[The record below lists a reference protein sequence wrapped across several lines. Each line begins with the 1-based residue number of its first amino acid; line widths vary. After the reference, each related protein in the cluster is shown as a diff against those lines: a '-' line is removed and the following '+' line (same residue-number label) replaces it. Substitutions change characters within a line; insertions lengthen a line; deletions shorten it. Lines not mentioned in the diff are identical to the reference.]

1 MYNYNSYDE
10 AVNAANL
17 VLGGAS
23 ISLLNK
29 ATHYHAFLCQPSW
42 STKMKRIIR
51 IGKHLFYK
59 EY

>member
-1 MYNYNSYDE
+1 MYNYNSNDE

-23 ISLLNK
+23 IALLNQ
-29 ATHYHAFLCQPSW
+29 ATHYHAFYVQPSW

-51 IGKHLFYK
+51 IGKHIFYK
-59 EY
+59 R